1 MDLRHRRDRRTLSR
15 GGQPMNP
22 PNRRP
27 IRGDRVNR
35 LVSTWHCEPARGQ
48 QIRHH
53 PTRPMHSAAAHSYQ
67 PTEPAHDVHEH
78 RRRARPLPG
87 KLAAAW
93 RDPVAPDH
101 SRCNTR
107 IRPIPR
113 AAAPAPVGRG
123 RYADRVRDAPS
134 ISYWSCWTPTDGW
147 SPKASSSAACGQASL
162 SQRIT

>member
-1 MDLRHRRDRRTLSR
+1 
-15 GGQPMNP
+15 MNP

-53 PTRPMHSAAAHSYQ
+53 PTRPMHRAAVHSYQ

-113 AAAPAPVGRG
+113 AAAPAFQLVAGGMPIELETRAFDLLLVLLD
-123 RYADRVRDAPS
+123 ADGSLVR
-134 ISYWSCWTPTDGW
+134 T
-147 SPKASSSAACGQASL
+147 
-162 SQRIT
+162 